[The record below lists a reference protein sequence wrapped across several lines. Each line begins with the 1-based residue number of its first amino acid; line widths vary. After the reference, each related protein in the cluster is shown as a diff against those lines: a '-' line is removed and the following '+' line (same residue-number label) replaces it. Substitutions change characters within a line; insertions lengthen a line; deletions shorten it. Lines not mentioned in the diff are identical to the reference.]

1 MTISER
7 IASDL
12 KEAMKAKDELKL
24 TVLRQI
30 KAAAMNEEIRRGKSL
45 SEEDVTGVI
54 FSLAKAHRES
64 IESFKSGS
72 RPDLVEKEE
81 KELVIIMN
89 YLPQQ
94 LSADEIRKIVSEAVK
109 ETGASSAKDIGKVM
123 GKIMPKVKGKADGT
137 LVNSIVKELIEPAK

>member
-45 SEEDVTGVI
+45 PEEDVTGVI
-54 FSLAKAHRES
+54 FSIAKSHKES
-64 IESFKSGS
+64 IESFTKGS
-72 RPDLVEKEE
+72 RPDLAEKEE
-81 KELVIIMN
+81 KELAIIMN

-94 LSADEIRKIVSEAVK
+94 LGADEIRQIVSDAVK
-109 ETGASSAKDIGKVM
+109 ETGASSQKDMGKVM
-123 GKIMPKVKGKADGT
+123 GKIMPKVKGKADGS
-137 LVNSIVKELIEPAK
+137 LVNSIVKEFLEPEK

>member
-1 MTISER
+1 MTLSER

-45 SEEDVTGVI
+45 SEEDITGVI
-54 FSLAKAHRES
+54 FSLAKSHKES
-64 IESFKSGS
+64 IESFTKGA
-72 RPDLVEKEE
+72 RQDLVQKEE
-81 KELVIIMN
+81 KELAVIMN

-94 LSADEIRKIVSEAVK
+94 LGADEIRQIISDAVK

-123 GKIMPKVKGKADGT
+123 GKIMPKVKGKADGG
-137 LVNSIVKELIEPAK
+137 LVNSIVKEFLESGK